1 MKTKLSSLVALAAV
15 ATLIFT
21 TGCNTVSISSTE
33 ALGVP
38 TFPPNPDPAS
48 IPVLTTPPTRPHI
61 RLGNVQAEPSSD
73 SVSAAKI
80 TAALQKAAAKM
91 GADAVVIVYD
101 RQQVIGA
108 IVTGPWYGRSVQDI
122 EGRVILG
129 VAIKYQ

>member
-1 MKTKLSSLVALAAV
+1 MKIKLSSLVVLTAV
-15 ATLIFT
+15 ATLLLT

-48 IPVLTTPPTRPHI
+48 IQILTAPPVRPHL

-108 IVTGPWYGRSVQDI
+108 IVTGPWYGRSIQDI
-122 EGRVILG
+122 QGRVIMG

>member
-1 MKTKLSSLVALAAV
+1 MKTNLRSLLALAAV
-15 ATLIFT
+15 ATLLVT
-21 TGCNTVSISSTE
+21 TGCNTVSIRSTE

-48 IPVLTTPPTRPHI
+48 IAILTAPPSRPNI
-61 RLGNVQAEPSSD
+61 RLGNVQAEPSND

-108 IVTGPWYGRSVQDI
+108 IVTGPWYGRSIQDI
-122 EGRVILG
+122 EGRVIMG